1 MNLQLII
8 LLIGL
13 LLVVAIYLFSRW
25 QQQRSLVR
33 QLPSTPVEK
42 SDFDD
47 YDEADKMAPMLESM
61 TVPQVDQMADDA
73 DYPLPPEQAERQPA
87 DAADA
92 DYEPPPASVAMPAGA
107 DEADYAT
114 PPEVAAD
121 AVPDAIFDAVPDAI
135 SDATSDDI
143 PELALED
150 VVEQN
155 WQPPRATVAPA
166 LTERSTPTAAAPP
179 PPTESATATPAP
191 PLKANPPAR
200 APNRP
205 ERDKVAA
212 KTTRATNAAAAS
224 PPPTNP
230 AAAAPTRAAFAVGEV
245 AGFDKLSQLDY
256 WVKLPGERDVSRDSV
271 LAVYRQGVAGLS
283 KHHTIYGLRM
293 PGKTWCDLETESED
307 ARFIDLVITIQLA
320 DRHGPVSAAEMTQF
334 TDLVARLSASTGR
347 GFAFMA
353 PVASAMQQAARLAE
367 FMRHYDS
374 VSVINVKPLEMDYFP
389 GALIDQCACQL
400 GLEREDK
407 HYARFKRV
415 GKSQVCLY
423 SLANMSDSGHFDFHN
438 LELEYARGVT
448 FYTHPAVSRSPG
460 AVFSEMVHTAQAFS
474 ARVQGQPIASGGD
487 SPITQLE
494 IEHTRAKIEHVA
506 AEMSRLGIA
515 PGSEPAVRLF

>member
-73 DYPLPPEQAERQPA
+73 DYPPPEQAELQPA
-87 DAADA
+87 VEVDA
-92 DYEPPPASVAMPAGA
+92 DHEPPPASVAVPAGA
-107 DEADYAT
+107 DEADYAAA
-114 PPEVAAD
+114 PEVAAD
-121 AVPDAIFDAVPDAI
+121 AVLDAI
-135 SDATSDDI
+135 SDAISDDI

-155 WQPPRATVAPA
+155 WQPPRSTVAPA

-179 PPTESATATPAP
+179 SPTESATATPAP

-200 APNRP
+200 ASNQSG
-205 ERDKVAA
+205 RDKVAA
-212 KTTRATNAAAAS
+212 KTTRAAHAVAAPPPTGPAAAARS
-224 PPPTNP
+224 DS
-230 AAAAPTRAAFAVGEV
+230 APTRAAFAAGEV

-293 PGKTWCDLETESED
+293 PGKTWCDLEAESED

-367 FMRHYDS
+367 FVRHYDS

-494 IEHTRAKIEHVA
+494 IEQTRAKIEQVA